1 LAAVADNYDAI
12 GSNDNNAI
20 GIGSGK
26 TLGSENNNQQTTGVR
41 VTMVMAV
48 TMQEERDGG
57 GNCISAGVSGGDAI
71 APSGPKSM
79 CFLCGKFSSA
89 ARINAFIN
97 GMPSNTKINKK
108 QCHFI
113 RISITT
119 ETEPSITTFLTKRP
133 HPAAIFAQ
141 YRSNKCLC
149 KPD

>member
-1 LAAVADNYDAI
+1 MPLAATTTTSLALAVARRWVV
-12 GSNDNNAI
+12 
-20 GIGSGK
+20 K
-26 TLGSENNNQQTTGVR
+26 TTI
-41 VTMVMAV
+41 TMVMAV

-97 GMPSNTKINKK
+97 GMPSNMKINKK

-113 RISITT
+113 
-119 ETEPSITTFLTKRP
+119 
-133 HPAAIFAQ
+133 
-141 YRSNKCLC
+141 
-149 KPD
+149 